1 MGRDSSMAEPQG
13 ANVPPAP
20 AMTESIN
27 AASGAAA
34 AFNQFASTIQEV
46 ARAAVQEAIKETG
59 LGDLAVQSWLY
70 TIKNMDPESYA
81 AIVAASEVDLSV
93 YDPVKGALYD
103 EAYDDAKAEAEAVSP
118 IFQLDQRLAELE
130 SVLGVGQTT
139 DDAAATQQNA
149 VAALEKEQHTQSI
162 DIATLKGA
170 DIGMTIDISAA
181 RQLAYDAKQMAENA
195 LREVRS
201 RVNLRWEDT
210 VTRKADHNQH
220 GGSEVVAV
228 GKTSRQ

>member
-1 MGRDSSMAEPQG
+1 MAEPQG

-46 ARAAVQEAIKETG
+46 ARAAVQQAISETG

-70 TIKNMDPESYA
+70 SIKNLDPEAYA

-103 EAYDDAKAEAEAVSP
+103 EAYDDAKAEAQSVSP
-118 IFQLDQRLAELE
+118 IFQMSERIAELE

-139 DDAAATQQNA
+139 DDETKPPQNA
-149 VAALEKEQHTQSI
+149 LATLEAQQHTLSL
-162 DIATLKGA
+162 DLALLKSA
-170 DIGMTIDISAA
+170 DIGLQNDITDT
-181 RQLAYDAKQMAENA
+181 RQLAYDAKRIAGDA
-195 LREVRS
+195 LREVNA
-201 RVNLRWEDT
+201 RVYPRWEDS
-210 VTRKADHNQH
+210 VTRKAEHNQS
-220 GGSEVVAV
+220 GSEVTT
-228 GKTSRQ
+228 GRTKSN